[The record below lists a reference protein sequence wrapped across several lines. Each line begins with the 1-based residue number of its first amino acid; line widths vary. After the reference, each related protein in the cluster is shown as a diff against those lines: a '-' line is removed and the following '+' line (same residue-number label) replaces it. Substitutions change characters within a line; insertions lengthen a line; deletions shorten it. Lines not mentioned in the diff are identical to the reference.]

1 MRGLYIIIA
10 GILCVSV
17 ASCSIGIKKINKNTQ
32 SQTAVNTIVGHK
44 WQLIALNGKA
54 AGEDK
59 QMKKTPYAQ
68 FGADSSI
75 NGNSG
80 CNGYG
85 GKYILKGNNGIAISE
100 VISTMMACMDS
111 DVQQQETALFRL
123 YRDADHYTLSNN
135 ILTIYSK
142 DGKSSA
148 KFKWV
153 E

>member
-17 ASCSIGIKKINKNTQ
+17 ASCSISIKKTNKNTQ

-44 WQLIALNGKA
+44 WQLIALNGKS
-54 AGEDK
+54 AGMDN

-68 FGADSSI
+68 FGADSVISG
-75 NGNSG
+75 NGG

-85 GKYILKGNNGIAISE
+85 GKYVLKGTNGIEI
-100 VISTMMACMDS
+100 S
-111 DVQQQETALFRL
+111 DVLSTLIACANNHVLKQEVALFKL
-123 YRDADHYTLSNN
+123 YRESDHYTLNNN